1 MIFFILKQLVMSK
14 KKSVAEKE
22 REGTLKPTRNLM
34 DKTAPLK
41 NWVKA
46 PIRLNEKAKSIY
58 TAVLGL
64 LIKNEVATTLDTY
77 SVALFAYWLEVFEQT
92 TISCERFGH
101 VQQFKSGATNITGYF
116 SVLKESDSKV
126 QSYMKKLGLSIKDR
140 EMITAFM
147 ENQGEGE
154 KDAYD
159 LMVEK
164 IANSL

>member
-1 MIFFILKQLVMSK
+1 MSK

-22 REGTLKPTRNLM
+22 MEGTLKPSRAKV
-34 DKTAPLK
+34 DKTALLK

-46 PIRLNEKAKSIY
+46 PIELNDNAKKIY

-77 SVALFAYWLEVFEQT
+77 SIAMLAFWMELFENVSQNAPKDKNSKSPW
-92 TISCERFGH
+92 I
-101 VQQFKSGATNITGYF
+101 QQFKSGATNITGFF
-116 SVLKESDSKV
+116 SVLKEADSKV

-147 ENQGEGE
+147 ETKNENE
-154 KDAYD
+154 EDPFD
-159 LMVEK
+159 LMMKK
-164 IANSL
+164 IAEAE